1 MALVIAPSL
10 PAMAQDDDA
19 PPPQAQ
25 AQAGDTAARP
35 GVARIAAIRGQVT
48 ITRADSNDPVV
59 AVLNAPVLGAD
70 YVSTGEGA
78 RTELQLDAR
87 TAVRLDEN
95 TQMRFTSLDPETR
108 ELQIAV
114 GTLDLG
120 LFGSTHVP
128 QIDTPTVSV
137 RPSEGG
143 RYRVTVTQDGQTEI
157 TVRRG
162 SAEVISPQGTQ
173 EIHPGNTLLALG
185 SAENPTIS
193 IVQEVAIDD
202 FDRYAAARNEEIRV
216 ALGNS
221 VTPNVEGGAD
231 LDQVGTWQSDPQ
243 YGRVWVPPTAQDP
256 NWAPYQNGN
265 WAWEDAYGWTWV
277 AAEPWGWAP
286 YHYGRWY
293 HSPAFGWAWYPPSPR
308 IAAAYVYQPALVAF
322 VGFNIGAVRV
332 GLGFGNIGWVPL
344 APAEIYHPWYG
355 GYGYGRN
362 VTNVVVTNNYTR
374 ITNYRNARYAGA
386 VTAVSTTNFGSG
398 NFRQRV
404 AVDRE
409 TLASARP
416 LAGAIPV
423 VPSAANLRFSANASA
438 AYARPIVQR
447 SFSGNPVAVQRTAFG
462 AQRQAV
468 ASATHAAYTP
478 DPRYPASGRTAQY
491 NARYGGESAPA
502 RTGSSYAPS
511 QPRGAAGAEARPAP
525 SYAKPNPAWDRFDNR
540 GAASSGAQAAPS
552 MQRAPN
558 AYQRSTPAQTSRPY
572 YNGGTQSQ
580 QGHGYGTPS
589 ARSQSSTQARPSYA
603 QRSVQGAAKA
613 RPAPAK
619 PTHADESK
627 RPPQ

>member
-1 MALVIAPSL
+1 MSSPLVRRIVAGVLTAALAVAIAPSL
-10 PAMAQDDDA
+10 PALAQDDDA
-19 PPPQAQ
+19 PAPQAQ
-25 AQAGDTAARP
+25 GAETGPRP
-35 GVARIAAIRGQVT
+35 GVARIAAIRGSVT

-70 YVSTGEGA
+70 YVSTAEGA

-95 TQMRFTSLDPETR
+95 TQMRFTSLEPETR

-120 LFGSTHVP
+120 LFGHDRVP

-137 RPSEGG
+137 RPSEEG
-143 RYRVTVTQDGQTEI
+143 RYRVTVTQDGQTQI

-173 EIHPGNTLLALG
+173 EIRPGNTLLALG

-193 IVQEVAIDD
+193 IVQEVATDD

-216 ALGNS
+216 ALADS

-231 LDQVGTWQSDPQ
+231 LDQVGRWQVDPQ

-265 WAWEDAYGWTWV
+265 WAWEDHYGWTWV

-355 GYGYGRN
+355 GGYGRN
-362 VTNVVVTNNYTR
+362 VNVTNVTINNYTQ
-374 ITNYRNARYAGA
+374 INAYRNARITGA
-386 VTAVSTTNFGSG
+386 VTAVSTTNFGAG
-398 NFRQRV
+398 NYRERV
-404 AVDRE
+404 VVSRE
-409 TLASARP
+409 TLAFARP
-416 LAGAIPV
+416 FTGAIPV
-423 VPSAANLRFSANASA
+423 VPSAANLRFSANAGA
-438 AYARPIVQR
+438 AYARPIVRR
-447 SFSGNPVAVQRTAFG
+447 SFAGNSVPVQRTAFG
-462 AQRQAV
+462 AQRQFV
-468 ASATHAAYTP
+468 ALATHAAYTP
-478 DPRYPASGRTAQY
+478 DPRYPE
-491 NARYGGESAPA
+491 NARASQYTGA
-502 RTGSSYAPS
+502 RAGAAPS
-511 QPRGAAGAEARPAP
+511 
-525 SYAKPNPAWDRFDNR
+525 PAWDRFNGR
-540 GAASSGAQAAPS
+540 GAASTDRAAARSYQRGAGEYQRTAPVQS
-552 MQRAPN
+552 ARPAYGTQRAPLTQQ
-558 AYQRSTPAQTSRPY
+558 ARPY
-572 YNGGTQSQ
+572 VAPQARPYAAPQARTQTQ
-580 QGHGYGTPS
+580 
-589 ARSQSSTQARPSYA
+589 AQARPSYA
-603 QRSVQGAAKA
+603 APRTQQTGGRS
-613 RPAPAK
+613 RPAASEK
-619 PTHADESK
+619 SSRSDTK
-627 RPPQ
+627 RPPR